1 MSRPQRAVLLA
12 ILVVAA
18 ALRLTG
24 LDWDEF
30 QHHHPDER
38 YIAWVATTIEFPSPG
53 SLSWADWQPA
63 TSTFNPFRWPPEA
76 ASEGI
81 VVLQDEPRDFAY
93 GHVPLYL
100 GVLATRL
107 AERLGPVLTPLLPDG
122 WSLTAD
128 VLNGAGR
135 IEFHHLTAVGRALT
149 ALFDVGTVLLTF
161 LLGRRLYGV
170 AVGLLAAA
178 LLAVTVLHV
187 QLAHFFASDPYLTF
201 FTVAVLY
208 ALVAVH
214 NAAGARQRRRWIL
227 LAAAL
232 VGLAVGSKFTAVLLL
247 LPLVWTAWAAGQAR
261 RWWAE
266 ALVALGVAAL
276 VFALTNPFA
285 LLDNTCPVPAET
297 VRLGP
302 LSAPAGLT
310 RNCYLQ
316 NVAEQNAMAR
326 GAADLG
332 FTRQYEGT
340 LPYLYFIEMQVR
352 WGMGPLLGVVAFAGL
367 GWAVW
372 CAGRRATLP
381 NRSLS
386 HDVGPI
392 VEMPIQG
399 TRFGRIA
406 LPLRLAGDSVVIV
419 LLWVVPT
426 FIITGSFAVKY
437 MRYMQ
442 PIVPLLIMF
451 GAALLMAGGRRVAR
465 GAGGQT
471 AESAS
476 LDAGR
481 VAGGG
486 WRVAGIA
493 LPALV
498 VLFTALYALAFMAI
512 YAQEHPWNA
521 ASRWVYANVPPGTAL
536 LSEQWDDYLPATMVV
551 DGELRRREEFPNAEL
566 TWLSR
571 PDAADD
577 EVKLLANLEL
587 LAAADYVTIL
597 SNRVYGVV
605 PRLPERFPLSSQ
617 YHQLLFDGRLG
628 YEAVWVGGRAPRLWG
643 VTLLPDTFGWPGLK
657 PPAVVAEQWQRGP
670 TISFGRVDESFVV
683 YDQPLTMIFRNVG
696 RLTVEEMRAQFNYE
710 LGIRN

>member
-1 MSRPQRAVLLA
+1 MSRPQRAVLIV

-53 SLSWADWQPA
+53 SLSRADWQPQ
-63 TSTFNPFRWPPEA
+63 TSTFNPFRWPPNA

-107 AERLGPVLTPLLPDG
+107 AERLGPALVPLLPDT

-161 LLGRRLYGV
+161 LLGRRLYG
-170 AVGLLAAA
+170 ATVGLLAAA

-201 FTVAVLY
+201 FALAALY
-208 ALVAVH
+208 ALVAAH
-214 NAAGARQRRRWIL
+214 GAKEPRRRRLWL
-227 LAAAL
+227 LAAAGL

-247 LPLVWTAWAAGQAR
+247 LLLLWTAWAAGGTR
-261 RWWAE
+261 RWWAD
-266 ALVALGVAAL
+266 VAATLGVAAL

-285 LLDNTCPVPAET
+285 LLDNTCPAPAEA

-302 LSAPAGLT
+302 LPVPDSLA

-367 GWAVW
+367 AWAVW
-372 CAGRRATLP
+372 GAGRSAIRNNRATGA
-381 NRSLS
+381 RSTS
-386 HDVGPI
+386 
-392 VEMPIQG
+392 
-399 TRFGRIA
+399 IA
-406 LPLRLAGDSVVIV
+406 QRLRDAPVVIV
-419 LLWVVPT
+419 LLWVVPY
-426 FIITGSFAVKY
+426 FLITGSFAVKY

-442 PIVPLLIMF
+442 PIAPLLILF
-451 GAALLMAGGRRVAR
+451 GAALL
-465 GAGGQT
+465 
-471 AESAS
+471 
-476 LDAGR
+476 
-481 VAGGG
+481 VAGARRAASGG
-486 WRVAGIA
+486 WRVAAIA
-493 LPALV
+493 MPALV
-498 VLFTALYALAFMAI
+498 LAFTALYAAAFAGI

-521 ASRWVYANVPPGTAL
+521 ASRWVYANVPPGTTL
-536 LSEQWDDYLPATMVV
+536 LSEQWDDYLPATMVL
-551 DGELRRREEFPNAEL
+551 DGALRRREEFPNAEL

-577 EVKLLANLEL
+577 EAKLLANLEL

-617 YHQLLFDGRLG
+617 VHQLLFDGQLG
-628 YEAVWVGGRAPRLWG
+628 YEPVWVGGRAPRLWG
-643 VTLLPDTFGWPGLK
+643 VSLWPDTFGWPGLT
-657 PPAVVAEQWQRGP
+657 PPAAVAEYMQRGP
-670 TISFGRVDESFVV
+670 ALSFGRVDESFVV
-683 YDQPLTMIFRNVG
+683 YDQPLTVIFRNTG
-696 RLTVEEMRAQFNYE
+696 GLTVEEMRALF
-710 LGIRN
+710 RD

>member
-1 MSRPQRAVLLA
+1 MSRPQRAALIVTLL
-12 ILVVAA
+12 VAA

-53 SLSWADWQPA
+53 SLSRADWQPE
-63 TSTFNPFRWPPEA
+63 TSTFNPFHWPPQA

-81 VVLQDEPRDFAY
+81 VVLQDEQRDFAY

-100 GVLATRL
+100 GVLVTRL
-107 AERLGPVLTPLLPDG
+107 VEQIGPALIPLLPDG

-149 ALFDVGTVLLTF
+149 AIFDVGTVLLAF
-161 LLGRRLYGV
+161 LIGRRLYG
-170 AVGLLAAA
+170 ATVGLWAAA
-178 LLAVTVLHV
+178 LLALTVLHV

-201 FTVAVLY
+201 FVMAALY
-208 ALVAVH
+208 AMVAALGTADARRPLWLLVAAVM
-214 NAAGARQRRRWIL
+214 
-227 LAAAL
+227 

-247 LPLVWTAWAAGQAR
+247 LPLLWTAWAVGQPR
-261 RWWAE
+261 RWWAA
-266 ALVALGVAAL
+266 ALAVLGVATL

-285 LLDNTCPVPAET
+285 LLDNTCPAPAKP
-297 VRLGP
+297 VGFGP
-302 LSAPAGLT
+302 LTLPEGVA

-367 GWAVW
+367 GWAALGV
-372 CAGRRATLP
+372 GRRAIP
-381 NRSLS
+381 QNRSTAR
-386 HDVGPI
+386 G
-392 VEMPIQG
+392 QG
-399 TRFGRIA
+399 T
-406 LPLRLAGDSVVIV
+406 LLLRRLIDEPVVIV
-419 LLWVVPT
+419 LLWVVPY
-426 FIITGSFAVKY
+426 FLITGSFAVKY

-442 PIVPLLIMF
+442 PIAPLLILF
-451 GAALLMAGGRRVAR
+451 GAALL
-465 GAGGQT
+465 
-471 AESAS
+471 
-476 LDAGR
+476 
-481 VAGGG
+481 VAGARRMTI
-486 WRVAGIA
+486 WPWAAVAA
-493 LPALV
+493 PALV
-498 VLFTALYALAFMAI
+498 LAFTALYAATFVAI
-512 YAQEHPWNA
+512 YGQQHPWNA
-521 ASRWVYANVPPGTAL
+521 ASRWVYANVPPGTTL

-551 DGELRRREEFPNAEL
+551 DGEQRRREEFPNAEL

-571 PDAADD
+571 PDATDD
-577 EVKLLANLEL
+577 EAKLLANLAL
-587 LAAADYVTIL
+587 LAASDYITVL

-628 YEAVWVGGRAPRLWG
+628 YEPVWVGGRAPRLFGLALW
-643 VTLLPDTFGWPGLK
+643 PDTFGWPGLT
-657 PPAVVAEQWQRGP
+657 PPAAVTEYLERGP
-670 TISFGRVDESFVV
+670 TLSLGRVDESFVV
-683 YDQPLTMIFRNVG
+683 YDQPLTIIFRNTG
-696 RLTVEEMRAQFNYE
+696 KLTVEEMRAAFRE
-710 LGIRN
+710 

>member
-1 MSRPQRAVLLA
+1 MSRSQRAALVA
-12 ILVVAA
+12 ILLLAA

-53 SLSWADWQPA
+53 SLSRADWQPA
-63 TSTFNPFRWPPEA
+63 TSTFNPFYWPPRA

-107 AERLGPVLTPLLPDG
+107 VERMGPALVPLLPAG

-149 ALFDVGTVLLTF
+149 ALFDVGTVLLVF
-161 LLGRRLYGV
+161 LLGRRLYGPT
-170 AVGLLAAA
+170 VGLLAAA

-187 QLAHFFASDPYLTF
+187 QLAHFFTSDPYLTF
-201 FTVAVLY
+201 FALAALY
-208 ALVAVH
+208 AMVVAH
-214 NAAGARQRRRWIL
+214 GAGGTSRRRLSLL

-247 LPLVWTAWAAGQAR
+247 LPLLWTVWAAGESH
-261 RWWAE
+261 WWGE
-266 ALVALGVAAL
+266 AAAALGVAAL

-285 LLDNTCPVPAET
+285 LLDRTCPLPEARPT
-297 VRLGP
+297 FGP
-302 LSAPAGLT
+302 LRLPEGLA
-310 RNCYLQ
+310 RSCYLQ

-332 FTRQYEGT
+332 FTRQYEDT

-352 WGMGPLLGVVAFAGL
+352 WGMGPLLGIVAFAGL
-367 GWAVW
+367 GWALSG
-372 CAGRRATLP
+372 AGRRAILP
-381 NRSLS
+381 NRPLDSPDLGEA
-386 HDVGPI
+386 VTGKPR
-392 VEMPIQG
+392 QA
-399 TRFGRIA
+399 RFGRIA
-406 LPLRLAGDSVVIV
+406 LRLRDDPGSIL
-419 LLWVVPT
+419 LLWVVPY
-426 FIITGSFAVKY
+426 FVITGSFFVKF

-442 PIVPLLIMF
+442 PIAPLLILF
-451 GAALLMAGGRRVAR
+451 GAALLVAIAQGRKGEGEQGGGGAVVQAG
-465 GAGGQT
+465 
-471 AESAS
+471 S
-476 LDAGR
+476 LSPR
-481 VAGGG
+481 SVGGG
-486 WRVAGIA
+486 WRVATVVA
-493 LPALV
+493 PTLV
-498 VLFTALYALAFMAI
+498 LVFTALYAVAFVGI
-512 YAQEHPWNA
+512 YRQAHPWNA
-521 ASRWVYANVPPGTAL
+521 ASRWVYANLPPGTTL
-536 LSEQWDDYLPATMVV
+536 LSEQWDDYLPATMLV
-551 DGELRRREEFPNAEL
+551 DGEQRRREEFPNAEL

-577 EVKLLANLEL
+577 EAKLLVNLEL
-587 LAAADYVTIL
+587 LAAADYVTTL

-605 PRLPERFPLSSQ
+605 PRLPERFPISSQ

-628 YEAVWVGGRAPRLWG
+628 YEPVWVGRRAPRLFG
-643 VTLLPDTFGWPGLK
+643 LNIVPDTFVWPGLT
-657 PPAVVAEQWQRGP
+657 PPVAVAEVMGDGP
-670 TISFGRVDESFVV
+670 TLPFGRVDESFVV

-696 RLTVEEMRAQFNYE
+696 RMSVEEMREEF
-710 LGIRN
+710 RD

>member
-1 MSRPQRAVLLA
+1 MSRPQRAALIVTLL
-12 ILVVAA
+12 VAA

-53 SLSWADWQPA
+53 SLSRADWQPE
-63 TSTFNPFRWPPEA
+63 TSTFNPFHWPPQA

-81 VVLQDEPRDFAY
+81 VVLQDEQRDFAY

-107 AERLGPVLTPLLPDG
+107 VEQIGPALIPLLPDG

-149 ALFDVGTVLLTF
+149 AMFDVGTVLLTF
-161 LLGRRLYGV
+161 LLGRRLYG
-170 AVGLLAAA
+170 AMVGLWAAA
-178 LLAVTVLHV
+178 LLALTVLHV

-201 FTVAVLY
+201 FVMAALY
-208 ALVAVH
+208 AMVAALGTADARRPLWLLVAAVM
-214 NAAGARQRRRWIL
+214 
-227 LAAAL
+227 

-247 LPLVWTAWAAGQAR
+247 LPLLWTAWAVGQPR
-261 RWWAE
+261 RWWAA
-266 ALVALGVAAL
+266 ALAVLGVATL

-285 LLDNTCPVPAET
+285 LLDNTCPAPAKP
-297 VRLGP
+297 VGFGP
-302 LSAPAGLT
+302 LTLPEGVA

-326 GAADLG
+326 GVADLG

-367 GWAVW
+367 GWAALGV
-372 CAGRRATLP
+372 GRRAIP
-381 NRSLS
+381 QNRSTAR
-386 HDVGPI
+386 G
-392 VEMPIQG
+392 QG
-399 TRFGRIA
+399 T
-406 LPLRLAGDSVVIV
+406 LLLRRLSDEPVVIV
-419 LLWVVPT
+419 LLWVVPY
-426 FIITGSFAVKY
+426 FLITGSFAVKY

-442 PIVPLLIMF
+442 PIAPLLILF
-451 GAALLMAGGRRVAR
+451 GAALL
-465 GAGGQT
+465 
-471 AESAS
+471 
-476 LDAGR
+476 
-481 VAGGG
+481 VAGARRMTI
-486 WRVAGIA
+486 WPWAAVAA
-493 LPALV
+493 PALV
-498 VLFTALYALAFMAI
+498 LAFTALYAASFVAI
-512 YAQEHPWNA
+512 YGQQHPWNA
-521 ASRWVYANVPPGTAL
+521 ASRWVYANVPPGTTL

-551 DGELRRREEFPNAEL
+551 DGEQRRREEFPNAEL

-571 PDAADD
+571 PDATDD
-577 EVKLLANLEL
+577 EAKLLANLAL
-587 LAAADYVTIL
+587 LAASDYITVL

-628 YEAVWVGGRAPRLWG
+628 YEPVWVGGRAPRLFG
-643 VTLLPDTFGWPGLK
+643 VTLGPDTFGWPGLT
-657 PPAVVAEQWQRGP
+657 PPAAVTEYLEHGP
-670 TISFGRVDESFVV
+670 TLSLGRVDESFVV
-683 YDQPLTMIFRNVG
+683 YDQPLTIIFRNTG
-696 RLTVEEMRAQFNYE
+696 KLTVEEMRTAFRE
-710 LGIRN
+710 

>member
-1 MSRPQRAVLLA
+1 MSRPQRAALIVTLL
-12 ILVVAA
+12 VAA

-53 SLSWADWQPA
+53 SLSWADWQPETA
-63 TSTFNPFRWPPEA
+63 TFNPFRWPPQA

-81 VVLQDEPRDFAY
+81 VVLQDEQRDFAY

-107 AERLGPVLTPLLPDG
+107 AERIGPALIPLLPGG

-128 VLNGAGR
+128 VLNDAGR

-149 ALFDVGTVLLTF
+149 ALFDVGTVVLTF

-170 AVGLLAAA
+170 MVGLLAAA
-178 LLAVTVLHV
+178 LLALTVLHV
-187 QLAHFFASDPYLTF
+187 QLAHFFTSDPYLTF
-201 FTVAVLY
+201 FAVAALY
-208 ALVAVH
+208 ALVAAGS
-214 NAAGARQRRRWIL
+214 AADVRRRRRRL
-227 LAAAL
+227 LVAAAL

-247 LPLVWTAWAAGQAR
+247 LPLLWTAWAVGQPR
-261 RWWAE
+261 RGWAE
-266 ALVALGVAAL
+266 ALGVVGVATL

-285 LLDNTCPVPAET
+285 LLDNTCPAPAKP
-297 VRLGP
+297 VGVGP
-302 LSAPAGLT
+302 LTLPEGVA

-332 FTRQYEGT
+332 FTRQYEDT

-367 GWAVW
+367 GWAALGV
-372 CAGRRATLP
+372 GRRAIP
-381 NRSLS
+381 QNRSTTRGQGALLLRRLS
-386 HDVGPI
+386 DDP
-392 VEMPIQG
+392 
-399 TRFGRIA
+399 
-406 LPLRLAGDSVVIV
+406 VVIA
-419 LLWVVPT
+419 LLWVVPY
-426 FIITGSFAVKY
+426 FLITGSFAVKY

-442 PIVPLLIMF
+442 PIAPLLILF
-451 GAALLMAGGRRVAR
+451 GAALLVAVAR
-465 GAGGQT
+465 RMTIWPWA
-471 AESAS
+471 A
-476 LDAGR
+476 
-481 VAGGG
+481 VA
-486 WRVAGIA
+486 A
-493 LPALV
+493 PALV
-498 VLFTALYALAFMAI
+498 LAFTALYAAAFVDI
-512 YAQEHPWNA
+512 YGQHHPWNA
-521 ASRWVYANVPPGTAL
+521 ASRWVYANVPPGTTL

-551 DGELRRREEFPNAEL
+551 DGEQRRREEFPNAEL

-577 EVKLLANLEL
+577 EDKLLANLEL
-587 LAAADYVTIL
+587 LAASDYVTIL

-628 YEAVWVGGRAPRLWG
+628 YEPVWVGGRAPRMFG
-643 VTLLPDTFGWPGLK
+643 VTLWPDTFGWPGLT
-657 PPAVVAEQWQRGP
+657 PPAAVTEYLERGP
-670 TISFGRVDESFVV
+670 TLSFGRVDESFVV
-683 YDQPLTMIFRNVG
+683 YDQPLTVIFRNAG
-696 RLTVEEMRAQFNYE
+696 GLTAEEMRAQF
-710 LGIRN
+710 RD

>member
-1 MSRPQRAVLLA
+1 VSRPQRAALIVTLL
-12 ILVVAA
+12 VAA

-53 SLSWADWQPA
+53 FLSRANWQPE
-63 TSTFNPFRWPPEA
+63 TSTFNPFRWPPQS

-107 AERLGPVLTPLLPDG
+107 AERIGPALIPLLPAG

-161 LLGRRLYGV
+161 LLGRRLYGTT
-170 AVGLLAAA
+170 VGLWAAA
-178 LLAVTVLHV
+178 LLALTVLHV

-201 FTVAVLY
+201 FVMAALY
-208 ALVAVH
+208 ALVAAH
-214 NAAGARQRRRWIL
+214 GAADARRSLWL
-227 LAAAL
+227 LVAAAL

-247 LPLVWTAWAAGQAR
+247 LPLLWTVWTVGQPR

-266 ALVALGVAAL
+266 ALAVLGVATL

-285 LLDNTCPVPAET
+285 LLDNTCLAPAKA
-297 VRLGP
+297 VGFGP
-302 LSAPAGLT
+302 LTLPEGLA

-367 GWAVW
+367 GWAALGV
-372 CAGRRATLP
+372 GRRAILQ
-381 NRSLS
+381 NRSPS
-386 HDVGPI
+386 FG
-392 VEMPIQG
+392 QG
-399 TRFGRIA
+399 T
-406 LPLRLAGDSVVIV
+406 LRLRRLSADPVVIV
-419 LLWVVPT
+419 LLWVVPY
-426 FIITGSFAVKY
+426 FLITGSFAVKY

-442 PIVPLLIMF
+442 PIAPLLILF
-451 GAALLMAGGRRVAR
+451 GAALL
-465 GAGGQT
+465 
-471 AESAS
+471 
-476 LDAGR
+476 
-481 VAGGG
+481 VAGARRMAARP
-486 WRVAGIA
+486 WATMA
-493 LPALV
+493 APALV
-498 VLFTALYALAFMAI
+498 LAFTALYAAAFVAI
-512 YAQEHPWNA
+512 YGQQHPWNA
-521 ASRWVYANVPPGTAL
+521 ASRWVYANVPPGTTL

-551 DGELRRREEFPNAEL
+551 DSEQRRREEFPNAEL

-577 EVKLLANLEL
+577 EAKLLANLTL
-587 LAAADYVTIL
+587 LAASDYVTIL

-628 YEAVWVGGRAPRLWG
+628 YEPVWVGGRGPRLFG
-643 VTLLPDTFGWPGLK
+643 VTLWPDTFGWPGLT
-657 PPAVVAEQWQRGP
+657 PPAAVTGYLGRGP
-670 TISFGRVDESFVV
+670 TLSLGRVDESFVV
-683 YDQPLTMIFRNVG
+683 YDQPLTVIFRNVG
-696 RLTVEEMRAQFNYE
+696 RLSIEEMRAQF
-710 LGIRN
+710 GD

>member
-1 MSRPQRAVLLA
+1 VSRPQRAVLIV
-12 ILVVAA
+12 ILLVAA

-38 YIAWVATTIEFPSPG
+38 YIAWVATTIEFPSLG
-53 SLSWADWQPA
+53 ALRRADLEPTTA
-63 TSTFNPFRWPPEA
+63 TFNPFRWPPNA

-81 VVLQDEPRDFAY
+81 VVFQDEPRDFAY

-107 AERLGPVLTPLLPDG
+107 AERLGPALVPLLPAG

-128 VLNGAGR
+128 VLNGVGR

-149 ALFDVGTVLLTF
+149 ALFDVGTVLMTF
-161 LLGRRLYGV
+161 LLGRRLYG
-170 AVGLLAAA
+170 ATVGLLAAA

-201 FTVAVLY
+201 FAVAALY
-208 ALVAVH
+208 ALVAAR
-214 NAAGARQRRRWIL
+214 AATHARRRL
-227 LAAAL
+227 LVAAVL

-247 LPLVWTAWAAGQAR
+247 LPLLWTAWATGRPR
-261 RWWAE
+261 RWWGG
-266 ALVALGVAAL
+266 ALAALGVAAL

-285 LLDNTCPVPAET
+285 LLDHTCPAPAQA
-297 VRLGP
+297 VQLGP
-302 LSAPAGLT
+302 LTLPEGVA

-340 LPYLYFIEMQVR
+340 LPYLYFIEMQLR
-352 WGMGPLLGVVAFAGL
+352 WGMGPLLGVAAFAGL
-367 GWAVW
+367 GWALWGV
-372 CAGRRATLP
+372 GRRLT
-381 NRSLS
+381 
-386 HDVGPI
+386 DVAEP
-392 VEMPIQG
+392 PAPA
-399 TRFGRIA
+399 RPWPR
-406 LPLRLAGDSVVIV
+406 RLGDDPVVIV
-419 LLWVVPT
+419 LLWVVPY

-442 PIVPLLIMF
+442 PIAPLLILF
-451 GAALLMAGGRRVAR
+451 GAALLVAWV
-465 GAGGQT
+465 
-471 AESAS
+471 
-476 LDAGR
+476 GR

-486 WRVAGIA
+486 WRTASVGRRVVAIG
-493 LPALV
+493 LPGLV
-498 VLFTALYALAFMAI
+498 VAFTALYAAAFMGI
-512 YAQEHPWNA
+512 YGQEHPWNA
-521 ASRWVYANVPPGTAL
+521 ASRWVYANVPPGTTL
-536 LSEQWDDYLPATMVV
+536 LSEQWDDYLPATMVI

-577 EVKLLANLEL
+577 EAKLLANLEL
-587 LAAADYVTIL
+587 LAAADFVTIL

-605 PRLPERFPLSSQ
+605 PRLPERFPLSAQ

-628 YEAVWVGGRAPRLWG
+628 YEPVWVGGRMPRLLG
-643 VTLLPDTFGWPGLK
+643 VTLLPDTFGWPRLT
-657 PPAVVAEQWQRGP
+657 PPAAVADYLQRGP

-696 RLTVEEMRAQFNYE
+696 RLSVEEMRGEF
-710 LGIRN
+710 RD

>member
-1 MSRPQRAVLLA
+1 MSRSQRAALIVILL
-12 ILVVAA
+12 VAA

-53 SLSWADWQPA
+53 SLSRADWQPA
-63 TSTFNPFRWPPEA
+63 TSTFNPFRWPPNA

-107 AERLGPVLTPLLPDG
+107 AERLGPALVPLLPAT

-161 LLGRRLYGV
+161 LLGRRLYG
-170 AVGLLAAA
+170 ATVGLLAAA

-201 FTVAVLY
+201 FALAALN
-208 ALVAVH
+208 ALVAAH
-214 NAAGARQRRRWIL
+214 SAADGRQRLWLL
-227 LAAAL
+227 LAAVL

-247 LPLVWTAWAAGQAR
+247 VPLVWTAWAAGWSR
-261 RWWAE
+261 RWWAG
-266 ALVALGVAAL
+266 AAAVLGVAAL

-285 LLDNTCPVPAET
+285 LLDNTCP
-297 VRLGP
+297 
-302 LSAPAGLT
+302 APAGAVPLPVPESVA

-316 NVAEQNAMAR
+316 NVVEQNAMAR

-367 GWAVW
+367 AWAVW
-372 CAGRRATLP
+372 GAGRNAILQNRATGAQF
-381 NRSLS
+381 S
-386 HDVGPI
+386 
-392 VEMPIQG
+392 
-399 TRFGRIA
+399 RIA
-406 LPLRLAGDSVVIV
+406 QRLRDDPVVIV
-419 LLWVVPT
+419 LLWVVPY
-426 FIITGSFAVKY
+426 FLITGSFAVKY

-442 PIVPLLIMF
+442 PIAPLLVLF
-451 GAALLMAGGRRVAR
+451 GAALLVAGGK
-465 GAGGQT
+465 
-471 AESAS
+471 
-476 LDAGR
+476 R

-486 WRVAGIA
+486 WRVAESASSDADWVASGGLRVAAIGV
-493 LPALV
+493 PALV
-498 VLFTALYALAFMAI
+498 VAFTALYAAAFAGI

-521 ASRWVYANVPPGTAL
+521 ASRWVYANVPPGTTL
-536 LSEQWDDYLPATMVV
+536 LSEQWDDYLPGTMVL
-551 DGELRRREEFPNAEL
+551 DGELRRRQEFPNAEL

-577 EVKLLANLEL
+577 EAKLMANLEM

-605 PRLPERFPLSSQ
+605 PRLPGRFPLSSQ
-617 YHQLLFDGRLG
+617 YHQLLFDGQLG
-628 YEAVWVGGRAPRLWG
+628 YEPVWVGGRAPRLWG
-643 VTLLPDTFGWPGLK
+643 VSLWPDTFGWPGLT
-657 PPAVVAEQWQRGP
+657 PPVAMAEYMGRGP
-670 TISFGRVDESFVV
+670 TLSFGRVDESFVV
-683 YDQPLTMIFRNVG
+683 YDQPLTMIFRNTG
-696 RLTVEEMRAQFNYE
+696 GLTSQEMRALF
-710 LGIRN
+710 RD

>member
-1 MSRPQRAVLLA
+1 MSRPQRATLIVILL
-12 ILVVAA
+12 VAA

-38 YIAWVATTIEFPSPG
+38 YIAWVATTIDFPALG
-53 SLSWADWQPA
+53 SLGWADLEPTTA
-63 TSTFNPFRWPPEA
+63 TFNPFRWPPDA

-81 VVLQDEPRDFAY
+81 VVFQDERRDFAY

-107 AERLGPVLTPLLPDG
+107 AERIGPGLVPLLPAG

-170 AVGLLAAA
+170 TVGLLAAA
-178 LLAVTVLHV
+178 LLALTVLHV
-187 QLAHFFASDPYLTF
+187 QLAHFFTSDPYLTF
-201 FTVAVLY
+201 FVVAALG
-208 ALVAVH
+208 ALVAAH
-214 NAAGARQRRRWIL
+214 GAADARRRLWL
-227 LAAAL
+227 LMAAAL

-247 LPLVWTAWAAGQAR
+247 LPLLWAIWAVGQSR

-266 ALVALGVAAL
+266 ALVALAVAAL

-285 LLDNTCPVPAET
+285 LLDNTCPAPAEA
-297 VRLGP
+297 VRFGP
-302 LSAPAGLT
+302 LFLPEGVA

-316 NVAEQNAMAR
+316 NVTEQNAMAR

-367 GWAVW
+367 GWALW
-372 CAGRRATLP
+372 GAGRRAILQ

-386 HDVGPI
+386 RAEGAP
-392 VEMPIQG
+392 
-399 TRFGRIA
+399 R
-406 LPLRLAGDSVVIV
+406 LRRLGDNPVIIV
-419 LLWVVPT
+419 LLWVVPY
-426 FIITGSFAVKY
+426 FLITGSFAVKY

-442 PIVPLLIMF
+442 PIVPLLVIF
-451 GAALLMAGGRRVAR
+451 GAALLVALARRLAARQRAAAVA
-465 GAGGQT
+465 
-471 AESAS
+471 
-476 LDAGR
+476 
-481 VAGGG
+481 
-486 WRVAGIA
+486 
-493 LPALV
+493 PALV
-498 VLFTALYALAFMAI
+498 LAFTALYAVAFAGI
-512 YAQEHPWNA
+512 YNQEHPWNT
-521 ASRWVYANVPPGTAL
+521 ASRWVYANVPPRTTL

-551 DGELRRREEFPNAEL
+551 DGVLRRREEFPNTEL

-577 EVKLLANLEL
+577 EAKLLANLEL
-587 LAAADYVTIL
+587 LAAADFVTVL

-605 PRLPERFPLSSQ
+605 PRLSGRFPLSSQ
-617 YHQLLFDGRLG
+617 YHQLLFDGQLG
-628 YEAVWVGGRAPRLWG
+628 YEPVWVGGRAPRLFG
-643 VTLLPDTFGWPGLK
+643 VTLWPDTFGWPELT
-657 PPAVVAEQWQRGP
+657 PPAAVMEYLGRGP
-670 TISFGRVDESFVV
+670 TLSFGRVDESFVV
-683 YDQPLTMIFRNVG
+683 YDQPLTVIFRNTG
-696 RLTVEEMRAQFNYE
+696 KLTAEEMRAQFSDPS
-710 LGIRN
+710 